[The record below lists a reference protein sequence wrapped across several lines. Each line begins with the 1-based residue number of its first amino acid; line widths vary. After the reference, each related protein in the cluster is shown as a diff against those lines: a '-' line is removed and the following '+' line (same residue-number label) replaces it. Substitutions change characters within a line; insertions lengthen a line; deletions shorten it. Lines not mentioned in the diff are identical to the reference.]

1 MALKMNNIPKRI
13 FLQVGNLED
22 SNIDFAELRD
32 VTWSAER
39 IYDTDIEYILKP
51 AKAKKSIAKMAKEAN
66 GRSRA
71 CKSCQ
76 YLMKC
81 TPIVSEICSKAFV
94 EGYTKGYKQGRKGEN
109 K

>member
-1 MALKMNNIPKRI
+1 MDNIPKSI
-13 FLQVGNLED
+13 FLQVGDLED

-51 AKAKKSIAKMAKEAN
+51 AKAKKSVAQMAKETN

-71 CKSCQ
+71 GKSCQ

-94 EGYTKGYKQGRKGEN
+94 EGYTKGYKQGRKGKN

>member
-1 MALKMNNIPKRI
+1 MNNIPKRI

-39 IYDTDIEYILKP
+39 IYKTDIEYILKP
-51 AKAKKSIAKMAKEAN
+51 AKAKKSVKEMAKETN

-71 CKSCQ
+71 CRTCK
-76 YLMKC
+76 YLKRC
-81 TPIVSEICSKAFV
+81 THEISELCCKAFV
-94 EGYTKGYKQGRKGEN
+94 EGYTKGYKKGRKI
-109 K
+109 

>member
-1 MALKMNNIPKRI
+1 M
-13 FLQVGNLED
+13 E
-22 SNIDFAELRD
+22 
-32 VTWSAER
+32 
-39 IYDTDIEYILKP
+39 
-51 AKAKKSIAKMAKEAN
+51 KAKKSIEQMAKEAN

-81 TPIVSEICSKAFV
+81 TPIVSEICRKAFV

>member
-1 MALKMNNIPKRI
+1 MTLKMNNIQKRI

-39 IYDTDIEYILKP
+39 IYDTDIEYLLKH
-51 AKAKKSIAKMAKEAN
+51 AKAKKSVAQMAKETN